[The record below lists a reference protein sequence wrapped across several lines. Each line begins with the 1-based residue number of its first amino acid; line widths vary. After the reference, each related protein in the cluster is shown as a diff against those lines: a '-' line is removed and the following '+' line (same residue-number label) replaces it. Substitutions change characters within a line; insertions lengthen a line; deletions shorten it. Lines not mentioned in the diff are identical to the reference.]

1 MGFADSTASL
11 GSNPWGAA
19 QAMRRGGIRDERQ
32 IAEALLGMPGADP
45 DEIAQITGID
55 PGEFADSA
63 GMDPGIDTN
72 APDSF
77 GGMPADD
84 PGDTFGAMDDEEGAG
99 DASPF
104 DPDLTQE
111 EAESQSM
118 PTTVQGG
125 IDQEIDPMG
134 AQAQALADSVVPTAS
149 PAVSVLEGGAG
160 KKLAEEIARQK
171 AAVPDA
177 PPPEADPA
185 KVASLLTGG
194 ASGGEFDKASTEN
207 PDPGF
212 LDTLKGAGGKLKGI
226 LSALAPSDAAAQAL
240 MATGFGMMGAQGTY
254 GSTMGAIGQGG
265 AAGMKTYQTAKRR
278 EDIAQAKA
286 DQLKSLEKRAD
297 ATIQMKR
304 EELAGKTKAQ
314 VSKDADAKEKR
325 MAAKLTQLRMLA
337 AQGNTA
343 EARDIFSKDPE
354 LQEYLHRK
362 DLAFDRGSS
371 WIKGGSG
378 NDGPK
383 SMGAWAAEI
392 YGKLRRGENV
402 LPQDVAILKSEMKDD
417 ATRTAFTEMTRMMDT
432 MEGRM
437 AFMNM
442 SREELAQYLQTRADA
457 LRDAESSALD
467 KTLHLGGGDGG
478 GGAPPPPAA
487 AAKPGGGGVTT
498 SQYIKELEERRRK
511 AVGGN

>member
-1 MGFADSTASL
+1 MGFADSNPSL
-11 GSNPWGAA
+11 GQSPWGAA

-45 DEIAQITGID
+45 EEIAQITGLD
-55 PGEFADSA
+55 PSEFADSA

-84 PGDTFGAMDDEEGAG
+84 PEDTFGVMRDDEGNEPG
-99 DASPF
+99 PF
-104 DPDLTQE
+104 DPDIGLEDQE
-111 EAESQSM
+111 PVHPPMSVEE
-118 PTTVQGG
+118 G
-125 IDQEIDPMG
+125 IDQQVDPMG

-185 KVASLLTGG
+185 RIASLLTGG
-194 ASGGEFDKASTEN
+194 ASGDTSFDKASTEN
-207 PDPGF
+207 PDPGI
-212 LDTLKGAGGKLKGI
+212 LDTIKGAGGKLKTL
-226 LSALAPSDAAAQAL
+226 LSALAPSDAAAQGL

-297 ATIQMKR
+297 ATIQIKR

-343 EARDIFSKDPE
+343 EARDIFSRDPE

-478 GGAPPPPAA
+478 GAPPPLPAA
-487 AAKPGGGGVTT
+487 GAKPGGGMST
-498 SQYIKELEERRRK
+498 KEYLERLRK
-511 AVGGN
+511 GPTGGN